1 MSFTSSSIN
10 QVFVY
15 YIFLLFHF
23 LFYPGKKKIVISFLW
38 KQLKKIANYNL
49 NFLY

>member
-1 MSFTSSSIN
+1 MSVTSSSIN

-23 LFYPGKKKIVISFLW
+23 LFYPGKKNVISFLW
-38 KQLKKIANYNL
+38 KQSKKIANYNL